1 MQFAK
6 KSRFRALGAVANKD
20 SIQRQVTLA
29 VLGTTTA
36 IVVLTVAVLVTR
48 NQNFAKQRAV
58 DSVRIAS
65 YSAGQNCRPA
75 LEFNQDDYAREALRP
90 IQSDPNVLGAWVFD
104 AQGKFFA
111 GWSNSGEGKD
121 MPLRSMGQLQRTVGN
136 SLWLVH
142 PIMDEGKI
150 IGWIQ
155 VQSDLSH
162 LQEALFKSLLEALAV
177 ITLGLCLAA
186 LIARW
191 LSRRITEPILA
202 MAASVSAVTDDNS
215 FEHRVEME
223 ASGEVGTL
231 LSAFNRMLER
241 LESSERSVLAH
252 QLTLESRV
260 LTRTQDLEAANVEL
274 KAAKEIAEDAARTKA
289 DFLANMSHEIRTP
302 MNGVIGM
309 TGLVLDSELD
319 SEQREMLETVRRC
332 GDQLL
337 ELINDILDFSKIE
350 SGNFEVE
357 AIDFD
362 LRDIVEDLGEIF
374 GSRFQ
379 DKHVELVTL
388 LPTEVPDRL
397 IGDPTRLRQV
407 LTNLLGNALKF
418 TEEGEVHL
426 HVGVVDGAL
435 GAENQVT
442 LRFEVR
448 DSGIGIPEERIPQL
462 FGAFTQVDASTTR
475 RFGGTGLG
483 LAICQGLIKA
493 MGGDIEVESTED
505 EGSTFIVTLSFERA
519 ASASDPLKRQTGLL
533 RGRKAAC
540 LDDNDTNLFVLKKQL
555 ESWGIEVEPYR
566 RPSELLDGL
575 TERPDV
581 FILDF
586 HMPEMNGLAVAE
598 RLKENEDFKDVPV
611 LMLTSVSFQGRTR
624 ELRAHGVSEQ
634 LRKPVKQSSLEA
646 SLKSLLGAEVNGPGN
661 QVPDASG
668 PGSPSEAAA
677 ERRAKT
683 RVLVVEDNAVNARL
697 AKALLSRGGFQCDL
711 ACHGQEALDM
721 LSQMPFD
728 IVLMDCQMPV
738 MDGFAATRAI
748 RERETKTGEHISVV
762 AMTANAMEGDP
773 ERCLEAGMDAY
784 LSKPISAARLYA
796 AVDEWTSPPA
806 LGESA

>member
-1 MQFAK
+1 MLK
-6 KSRFRALGAVANKD
+6 KD
-20 SIQRQVTLA
+20 TIQRQVNWA
-29 VLGTTTA
+29 VLGTTA
-36 IVVLTVAVLVTR
+36 LIVVLTSAILVTR
-48 NQNFAKQRAV
+48 NQSFAKQRAV
-58 DSVRIAS
+58 ESVRVAS
-65 YSAGQNCRPA
+65 YSAGQNCRSA
-75 LEFNQDDYAREALRP
+75 LEFHQDDYAHEALGP
-90 IQSDPNVLGAWVFD
+90 IKSDPNILGAWIYD
-104 AQGKFFA
+104 AEGAPFA
-111 GWSNSGEGKD
+111 GWLKSGEANEVD
-121 MPLRSMGQLQRTVGN
+121 LRSMKRLETTLGS

-142 PIMDEGKI
+142 PIKEEGAVL
-150 IGWIQ
+150 GWIQ
-155 VQSDLSH
+155 VQADLSY
-162 LQEALFKSLLEALAV
+162 LRAALYRGLLEALAV
-177 ITLGLCLAA
+177 AALGLALAG
-186 LIARW
+186 LLARW

-202 MAASVSAVTDDNS
+202 MAGAVSAVTEDND
-215 FEHRVEME
+215 FARRVDMD

-231 LSAFNRMLER
+231 LRAFNRMLER

-260 LTRTQDLEAANVEL
+260 LGRTQELEAANVEL
-274 KAAKEIAEDAARTKA
+274 IAAKEVAEDAARTKA
-289 DFLANMSHEIRTP
+289 EFLANMSHEIRTP

-309 TGLVLDSELD
+309 TGLVLDSKLD

-388 LPTEVPDRL
+388 FPSGVPERL
-397 IGDPTRLRQV
+397 VGDPTRLRQV

-426 HVGVVDGAL
+426 HVGVEDSSD
-435 GAENQVT
+435 ERIK

-448 DSGIGIPEERIPQL
+448 DTGIGIPEERVSQL

-483 LAICQGLIKA
+483 LAICKGLVTA
-493 MGGDIEVESTED
+493 MGGEVDVESVEG
-505 EGSTFIVTLSFERA
+505 EGSTFIVSLAFDRGALVSEP
-519 ASASDPLKRQTGLL
+519 SKRRHGVL

-540 LDDNDTNLFVLKKQL
+540 LDDNETNLFVLKKQL
-555 ESWGIEVEPYR
+555 ESWGMEAEAFS
-566 RPSELLDGL
+566 RPSRLLGELE
-575 TERPDV
+575 ERPDV

-598 RLKENEDFKDVPV
+598 RLAADERFKDVPV
-611 LMLTSVSFQGRTR
+611 LMLTSVSFQGRMK
-624 ELRAHGVSEQ
+624 ELRAHGISEQ
-634 LRKPVKQSSLEA
+634 LRKPVKQSSLET
-646 SLKSLLGAEVNGPGN
+646 SLRSLLGTGAKGAMHL
-661 QVPDASG
+661 VPDS
-668 PGSPSEAAA
+668 SEGDDRPDEEAD
-677 ERRAKT
+677 RRAKT

-697 AKALLSRGGFQCDL
+697 AKALLSRGGFQCDV
-711 ACHGQEALDM
+711 ASDGQEALDM

-738 MDGFAATRAI
+738 MDGFEATRSI
-748 RERETKTGEHISVV
+748 REREAKTGEHVSIV
-762 AMTANAMEGDP
+762 AMTANAMEGDS
-773 ERCLEAGMDAY
+773 ERCLAAGMDAY
-784 LSKPISAARLYA
+784 LSKPISATRLYA
-796 AVDEWTSPPA
+796 AVDEWTRPRR